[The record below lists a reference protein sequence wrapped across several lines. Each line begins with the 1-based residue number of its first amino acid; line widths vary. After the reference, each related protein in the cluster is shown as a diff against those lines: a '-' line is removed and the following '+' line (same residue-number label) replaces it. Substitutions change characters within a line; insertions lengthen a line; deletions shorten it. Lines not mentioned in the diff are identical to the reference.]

1 MTEGWWDYSDS
12 NIFLL
17 ALLICFNDNA
27 LSNKEKMSIL
37 FPDLFVFTKGKKD

>member
-17 ALLICFNDNA
+17 ALLICLSDNA

-37 FPDLFVFTKGKKD
+37 FLDLFVFTKGKKN